1 MTVKIKVLPVH
12 QPMGDFFVGVLP
24 ASLLTKVGFSD
35 TMSAHLDSENETY
48 KVNGTQRVKR
58 TDRLKKIAE
67 YINRS
72 DAAFPNTIILS
83 ANFTP
88 YGFTLDEL
96 ENQIKSDEFEHE
108 DFKELTTKLSSQDF
122 IWEEL
127 KDPSI
132 NYYKSYSWKVIDNN
146 DGTYDLHIPSN
157 KKLAAIIDGQHRL
170 MAFEH
175 ANKDEETQNMQLV
188 CSIYLDLPKA
198 LQAQIFAVIN
208 STQKPVDKSLTYNL
222 YGYNIEEEDEAYWS
236 PDKLAVFLT
245 RKLMVDEKSALNGR
259 IKIAA
264 TLDNDLKELS
274 KNIDW
279 QISTAVVVQGI
290 LKLISSNP
298 IKDSNEINKR
308 YAEDKPTREVLRKY
322 RRDKSPLRSAYIDVQ
337 DKVIYLMVRNF
348 LTACEEIFW
357 SKNNANSFITKTV
370 GIQALFDILKL
381 LAEDAYDLKD
391 IRVSYF
397 KNILEPASTIDF
409 SDIKFNNASGAGRS
423 QIRRTILEH
432 IEIR

>member
-1 MTVKIKVLPVH
+1 MTITIKVLPVH

-24 ASLLTKVGFSD
+24 ANLLTRVGFSD

-58 TDRLKKIAE
+58 IDRLKKIAE

-88 YGFTLDEL
+88 YGLTLDEL
-96 ENQIKSDEFEHE
+96 ENQIKSDEFEYE

-122 IWEEL
+122 VWEEL
-127 KDPSI
+127 KEKSI
-132 NYYKSYSWKVIDNN
+132 NYYEDYSWKVFNN
-146 DGTYDLHIPSN
+146 HDGTYDLQIPSN
-157 KKLAAIIDGQHRL
+157 KKLAAVIDGQHRL

-175 ANKDEETQNMQLV
+175 AKQDEDIQNMQLV

-222 YGYNIEEEDEAYWS
+222 YGYNIEEEDEIYWS

-245 RKLMVDEKSALNGR
+245 RKLMVDENSALNGR

-264 TLDNDLKELS
+264 TLDDELKELS

-298 IKDSNEINKR
+298 IKDSNEINRR
-308 YAEDKPTREVLRKY
+308 YAEDKPTRAVLKEY
-322 RRDKSPLRSAYIDVQ
+322 RRDKSPLRTAYIDVQ

-348 LTACEEIFW
+348 LTACNEIFW
-357 SKNNANSFITKTV
+357 SQNENDTFIKKTV

-381 LAEDAYDLKD
+381 LAAKAYELKD

-397 KNILEPASTIDF
+397 KNILEPASVIDF
-409 SDIKFNNASGAGRS
+409 NSTEYNNASGAGRS
-423 QIRRTILEH
+423 KIRRSILEH
-432 IEIR
+432 IDIQ

>member
-1 MTVKIKVLPVH
+1 MSIKIKVLPVH
-12 QPMGDFFVGVLP
+12 QPMGNFFVGVLP
-24 ASLLTKVGFSD
+24 ANLLTQVGFSD

-48 KVNGTQRVKR
+48 NVNGTQRVKR
-58 TDRLKKIAE
+58 IDRLKKIAE

-96 ENQIKSDEFEHE
+96 ENQIKSDEFTYDEFE
-108 DFKELTTKLSSQDF
+108 ELTTKTSSQDF
-122 IWEEL
+122 KWDEL
-127 KDPSI
+127 INPSI
-132 NYYKSYSWKVIDNN
+132 NYYQKYSWKITDNH
-146 DGTYDLHIPSN
+146 DGTFELEIPSN

-170 MAFEH
+170 MAFNH
-175 ANKDEETQNMQLV
+175 SNLDTQNMELV

-222 YGYNIEEEDEAYWS
+222 YGYNIEEEEEIYWS

-245 RKLMVDEKSALNGR
+245 RKLMVDNTSPLKGR
-259 IKIAA
+259 IKITAN
-264 TLDNDLKELS
+264 LDNNLKELS

-308 YAEDKPTREVLRKY
+308 YSDEKPNREILRTY
-322 RRDKSPLRSAYIDVQ
+322 RRDKSPLRDAYIDVQ

-348 LTACEEIFW
+348 LTACDEIFW
-357 SKNNANSFITKTV
+357 SKDDTDSFITKTV
-370 GIQALFDILKL
+370 GVQALFDILKL
-381 LAEDAYDLKD
+381 LATKAYELKD

-397 KNILEPASTIDF
+397 KKILEPASTINFNDAE
-409 SDIKFNNASGAGRS
+409 FNNASGAGRS
-423 QIRRTILEH
+423 KIRRSILEH
-432 IEIR
+432 IDIQ

>member
-12 QPMGDFFVGVLP
+12 QPMGNFFVGVLP
-24 ASLLTKVGFSD
+24 ASLLTQVGFSD

-48 KVNGTQRVKR
+48 NVNGTQRVKR
-58 TDRLKKIAE
+58 IDRLKKIAE
-67 YINRS
+67 YINRT

-96 ENQIKSDEFEHE
+96 ENQIKSDEFEYE

-122 IWEEL
+122 IWDEL
-127 KDPSI
+127 KDQSI
-132 NYYKSYSWKVIDNN
+132 NYHESYSWKVINNN

-175 ANKDEETQNMQLV
+175 AKEETQNMELV

-222 YGYNIEEEDEAYWS
+222 YGYNIEEEDEVYWS

-245 RKLMVDEKSALNGR
+245 RKLMVDESSALKGR

-264 TLDNDLKELS
+264 TLDNDLKDLS
-274 KNIDW
+274 KNINW

-290 LKLISSNP
+290 LKLISTNP

-308 YAEDKPTREVLRKY
+308 YTDDKPTREVLREY

-381 LAEDAYDLKD
+381 LAEDAYELKD

-397 KNILEPASTIDF
+397 KNILGPASTIDF
-409 SDIKFNNASGAGRS
+409 SHIKFNNASGAGRS

-432 IEIR
+432 IEIQ

>member
-1 MTVKIKVLPVH
+1 MTITIKVLPVH

-24 ASLLTKVGFSD
+24 ASLLTRVGFSD

-58 TDRLKKIAE
+58 IDRLKKIAE

-88 YGFTLDEL
+88 YGLTLDEL
-96 ENQIKSDEFEHE
+96 ENQIKSDEFEYD

-122 IWEEL
+122 VWDEL
-127 KDPSI
+127 KEKSR
-132 NYYKSYSWKVIDNN
+132 NYYEDYSWKVVNN
-146 DGTYDLHIPSN
+146 HDGTYDLQIPSN

-175 ANKDEETQNMQLV
+175 AKQDEDIQNMQLV

-222 YGYNIEEEDEAYWS
+222 YGYNIEEEDEIYWS

-245 RKLMVDEKSALNGR
+245 RKLMVDENSALNGR

-264 TLDNDLKELS
+264 TLDDELKELS

-298 IKDSNEINKR
+298 IKDSNEINRR
-308 YAEDKPTREVLRKY
+308 YDDDKPTREVLREY
-322 RRDKSPLRSAYIDVQ
+322 RRDKSPLRTAYIDVQ

-348 LTACEEIFW
+348 LTACNEIFW
-357 SKNNANSFITKTV
+357 SQNDNRSFITKTV
-370 GIQALFDILKL
+370 GIQALFDVLKL
-381 LAEDAYDLKD
+381 LAEKSYQLKD

-397 KNILEPASTIDF
+397 RNILKTAKVIDF
-409 SDIKFNNASGAGRS
+409 NDIKFNNASGAGRS
-423 QIRRTILEH
+423 KIRRTILEH
-432 IEIR
+432 IDIE

>member
-1 MTVKIKVLPVH
+1 MSTKIKVLPVH

-24 ASLLTKVGFSD
+24 ADLLTKVGFSD
-35 TMSAHLDSENETY
+35 TMSAHLDPENETY

-58 TDRLKKIAE
+58 IDRLKKIAE

-88 YGFTLDEL
+88 YGLTLDEL
-96 ENQIKSDEFEHE
+96 ENQIKSDEFAYDE
-108 DFKELTTKLSSQDF
+108 FKELTIKSSSEDF
-122 IWEEL
+122 SWTEL
-127 KDPSI
+127 TDPLT
-132 NYYKSYSWKVIDNN
+132 NYYKKYCWKVTDNH
-146 DGTYDLHIPSN
+146 DGTFDLEIPSD

-170 MAFEH
+170 MAFQH
-175 ANKDEETQNMQLV
+175 SNPDTQNMELV

-222 YGYNIEEEDEAYWS
+222 YGYNIEEEEEIFWS

-245 RKLMVDEKSALNGR
+245 RKLMVDENSPLKGR

-264 TLDNDLKELS
+264 TLDNELKELS

-308 YAEDKPTREVLRKY
+308 YSEEKPTREILRDY
-322 RRDKSPLRSAYIDVQ
+322 RRDKSPLRNAYINVQ

-348 LTACEEIFW
+348 LTACDEIFW
-357 SKNNANSFITKTV
+357 SKKDSNSFITKTV
-370 GIQALFDILKL
+370 GVQALFDILKL
-381 LAEDAYDLKD
+381 LAANSYELKD

-409 SDIKFNNASGAGRS
+409 TSSEFNNASGAGRS
-423 QIRRTILEH
+423 MIRKSILKYVD
-432 IEIR
+432 IS

>member
-1 MTVKIKVLPVH
+1 MSIKIKVLPVH
-12 QPMGDFFVGVLP
+12 QPMGNFFVGVLP
-24 ASLLTKVGFSD
+24 ANLLTQVGFSD

-48 KVNGTQRVKR
+48 NVNGTQRVKR
-58 TDRLKKIAE
+58 IDRLKKIAE

-96 ENQIKSDEFEHE
+96 ENQVKSDEFTYDEFE
-108 DFKELTTKLSSQDF
+108 ELTTKTSSQDF
-122 IWEEL
+122 KWDEL
-127 KDPSI
+127 INPSI
-132 NYYKSYSWKVIDNN
+132 NYYQKYSWKITDNH
-146 DGTYDLHIPSN
+146 DGTYELEIPSN

-170 MAFEH
+170 MAFNH
-175 ANKDEETQNMQLV
+175 SNLDTQNMELV

-222 YGYNIEEEDEAYWS
+222 YGYNIEEEEEIYWS

-245 RKLMVDEKSALNGR
+245 RKLMVDNNSPLKGR
-259 IKIAA
+259 IKITAN
-264 TLDNDLKELS
+264 LDNNLKELS

-308 YAEDKPTREVLRKY
+308 YSDEKPNREILRTY
-322 RRDKSPLRSAYIDVQ
+322 RRDKSPLRDAYIDVQ

-348 LTACEEIFW
+348 LTACDEIFW
-357 SKNNANSFITKTV
+357 SKDDTNSFIKKTV
-370 GIQALFDILKL
+370 GVQALFDILKL
-381 LAEDAYDLKD
+381 LATKAYNLKD

-397 KNILEPASTIDF
+397 KNILEPASIINFNDAE
-409 SDIKFNNASGAGRS
+409 FNNASGAGRS
-423 QIRRTILEH
+423 KIRRSILEH
-432 IEIR
+432 IDIQ

>member
-1 MTVKIKVLPVH
+1 MTTKIKVLPVN
-12 QPMGDFFVGVLP
+12 QPMGNFFVGILP
-24 ASLLTKVGFSD
+24 ANLLTQVGFSD

-88 YGFTLDEL
+88 YGLTLDEL
-96 ENQIKSDEFEHE
+96 ENQIKSEEFAYDE
-108 DFKELTTKLSSQDF
+108 FKELTTKSSSQDF
-122 IWEEL
+122 VWDEL
-127 KDPSI
+127 KNPLI
-132 NYYKSYSWKVIDNN
+132 NYYQKYCWKVTNN
-146 DGTYDLHIPSN
+146 HDGTFDLEIPSE

-170 MAFEH
+170 MAFSH
-175 ANKDEETQNMQLV
+175 SNPDTQNMELV

-222 YGYNIEEEDEAYWS
+222 YGYNIEEEEEIYWS

-245 RKLMVDEKSALNGR
+245 RKLMVDESSPLKGR

-264 TLDNDLKELS
+264 TLDNELKELS

-290 LKLISSNP
+290 LKLISTNP

-308 YAEDKPTREVLRKY
+308 YADEKPTREILRGY
-322 RRDKSPLRSAYIDVQ
+322 RRDKSPLRAAYIDVQ
-337 DKVIYLMVRNF
+337 DKVIYLMVRNY
-348 LTACEEIFW
+348 LTACNEIFW
-357 SKNNANSFITKTV
+357 TKNDTNSFIIKTV
-370 GIQALFDILKL
+370 GVQALFDILKI
-381 LAEDAYDLKD
+381 LAADAYELKD

-397 KNILEPASTIDF
+397 KNILAPAATIDF
-409 SDIKFNNASGAGRS
+409 TSSEFNNASGAGRAT
-423 QIRRTILEH
+423 IRRSILNK
-432 IEIR
+432 IQI

>member
-1 MTVKIKVLPVH
+1 MTITIKVLPVH

-24 ASLLTKVGFSD
+24 ASLLTQVGFSD
-35 TMSAHLDSENETY
+35 TMSAHLDAENETY
-48 KVNGTQRVKR
+48 KVNGTQRIKR
-58 TDRLKKIAE
+58 IERLKKIAE

-96 ENQIKSDEFEHE
+96 ENQIKSNEFDYE
-108 DFKELTTKLSSQDF
+108 DFNEITTKASSKDF
-122 IWEEL
+122 IWDEL
-127 KDPSI
+127 RNPSL
-132 NYYKSYSWKVIDNN
+132 NYYEKYSWKVTDNH
-146 DGTYDLHIPSN
+146 DGTFNLEIPSL

-175 ANKDEETQNMQLV
+175 SEKGTQDMELV

-222 YGYNIEEEDEAYWS
+222 YGYNIEEEEEVYWS

-264 TLDNDLKELS
+264 TLDNKLKELS
-274 KNIDW
+274 KDIDW

-290 LKLISSNP
+290 LKLISTNP

-308 YAEDKPTREVLRKY
+308 YNNDKPTREVLREY

-348 LTACEEIFW
+348 LTACDEIFW
-357 SKNNANSFITKTV
+357 SKNNSNSFITKTV

-381 LAEDAYDLKD
+381 LAEDAYELKD

-397 KNILEPASTIDF
+397 KNILEPASVIDF
-409 SDIKFNNASGAGRS
+409 NSTEYNNASGAGRS
-423 QIRRTILEH
+423 KIRRSILEH
-432 IEIR
+432 INIQ